1 MGRVGVSLRA
11 RNVWVV
17 VLKILAVLASSV
29 AGAGFGR
36 LASRCPWDS
45 AGRNR
50 RGGRARRRCG
60 PDHTDGG
67 HRLGAVRSDGPGPPD
82 GHRPSG
88 ATIDSQ
94 GQKGAVAG
102 GATVNV
108 KTHRQG
114 HDPDTLSTGISRHS
128 ATGPS

>member
-60 PDHTDGG
+60 PDHTDGER
-67 HRLGAVRSDGPGPPD
+67 HVPMAPARLMDTQ
-82 GHRPSG
+82 PSG

-94 GQKGAVAG
+94 GQKGAVASG
-102 GATVNV
+102 PTGNV